1 MAKYHTK
8 AQGTHGNKAMPR
20 YTTRTCTDTHQAH
33 TDTHKTPQHHR
44 GRGQGTQEAK
54 KIRGK
59 RGEDC
64 KKRTKNVKNKNEGK
78 GRERRGSRGHG
89 NEVKDE
95 KKIVG
100 ITERRG
106 ENKRMIETAWQSG
119 NKMRRSEVKKRRENA
134 KGSRVRKEK
143 KYDGRER
150 AEGNLKGKD
159 RKIENG

>member
-1 MAKYHTK
+1 M
-8 AQGTHGNKAMPR
+8 
-20 YTTRTCTDTHQAH
+20 
-33 TDTHKTPQHHR
+33 
-44 GRGQGTQEAK
+44 
-54 KIRGK
+54 
-59 RGEDC
+59 
-64 KKRTKNVKNKNEGK
+64 
-78 GRERRGSRGHG
+78 
-89 NEVKDE
+89 
-95 KKIVG
+95 G